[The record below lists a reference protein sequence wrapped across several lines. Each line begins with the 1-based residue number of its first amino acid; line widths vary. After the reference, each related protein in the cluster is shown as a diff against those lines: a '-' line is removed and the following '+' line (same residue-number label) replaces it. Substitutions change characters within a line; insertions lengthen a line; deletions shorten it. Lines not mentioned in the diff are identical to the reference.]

1 MSTSSTIQI
10 SVKEALMWYGKLAL
24 EFSMSPIADAERI
37 AIVLERLRD
46 DVAEKRLAWQDA
58 LGDEI
63 VVENPEDPTQG
74 TLPAL
79 RARIAKLEREGAA
92 WGKEY
97 SAPMVLAARKEKL
110 QAWMQEADRN
120 IEKVSLQIVAK
131 EKQLKILRDTTA
143 RREGAYRKALA
154 DYNQL
159 REFAPAMIEQTRA
172 LKEAQAECVR
182 AIEETG
188 GAAITDTGAILQQ
201 LEETLAEA
209 QAGDTAARMI
219 DDRTVKQE
227 TIDEVIAAQD
237 AQARSSER
245 VSRWISNN

>member
-1 MSTSSTIQI
+1 MSTSTIRI
-10 SVKEALMWYGKLAL
+10 SIKEALMRYAEMAL
-24 EFSMSPIADAERI
+24 DFGMSPIADPERI

-58 LGDEI
+58 LGDQI
-63 VVENPEDPTQG
+63 VVENPSDPTQG
-74 TLPAL
+74 SLPAL
-79 RARIAKLEREGAA
+79 RARIAKLEQEGAA

-97 SAPMVLAARKEKL
+97 AEPMVLAARKEKL
-110 QAWMQEADRN
+110 QAWMQEADHN
-120 IEKVSLQIVAK
+120 IEKVALQVAAK
-131 EKQLKILRDTTA
+131 EKLLKILQDTTA
-143 RREGAYRKALA
+143 RREGDYRNALA
-154 DYNQL
+154 KYNQL

-172 LKEAQAECVR
+172 LKEAQAERVR

-188 GAAITDTGAILQQ
+188 GAATTDTGAILQQ
-201 LEETLAEA
+201 LEETLTEA
-209 QAGDTAARMI
+209 QASDTAAKMI
-219 DDRTVKQE
+219 DDQVVQQE